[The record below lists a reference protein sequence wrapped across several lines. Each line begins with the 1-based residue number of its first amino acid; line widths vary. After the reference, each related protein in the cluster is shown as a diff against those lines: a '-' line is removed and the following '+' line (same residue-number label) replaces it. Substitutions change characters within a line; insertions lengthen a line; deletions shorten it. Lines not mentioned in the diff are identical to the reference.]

1 MHEILTKRDK
11 RFGAV
16 VTALLLLLS
25 LLILY
30 PLYFVVIA
38 SFSDPQLIATG
49 KVLLLPKGL
58 NVDGYEAIFQDES
71 VLTGYLNSL
80 YYAALGSAVTL
91 AATLCAAFP
100 LAKRDFRGRR
110 VIMLLFT
117 VTMFFNGGM
126 IPTYLVIQKMGLL
139 NSVWALVLPGAV
151 TAYNVL
157 ITRTFITTSIPE
169 EMSEAAAIDGC
180 GHALYFIRI
189 LTPLSAP
196 IIAVLVLFS
205 AVGHWNS
212 YMPPLLYISDKAKYP
227 LQLVLRAI
235 LVQNSASDAMMM
247 DNDSYV
253 EMAKLAEKVKYA
265 LIIVAS
271 VPVLA
276 LYPFLQRYLVKGM
289 MVGSVK
295 G

>member
-16 VTALLLLLS
+16 VTVLLLLLS

-100 LAKRDFRGRR
+100 LA
-110 VIMLLFT
+110 
-117 VTMFFNGGM
+117 
-126 IPTYLVIQKMGLL
+126 
-139 NSVWALVLPGAV
+139 
-151 TAYNVL
+151 
-157 ITRTFITTSIPE
+157 
-169 EMSEAAAIDGC
+169 
-180 GHALYFIRI
+180 
-189 LTPLSAP
+189 
-196 IIAVLVLFS
+196 
-205 AVGHWNS
+205 
-212 YMPPLLYISDKAKYP
+212 
-227 LQLVLRAI
+227 
-235 LVQNSASDAMMM
+235 
-247 DNDSYV
+247 
-253 EMAKLAEKVKYA
+253 
-265 LIIVAS
+265 
-271 VPVLA
+271 
-276 LYPFLQRYLVKGM
+276 
-289 MVGSVK
+289 
-295 G
+295 

>member
-16 VTALLLLLS
+16 VTVLLLLLS

-58 NVDGYEAIFQDES
+58 NVDGYEAIFQDKS

-110 VIMLLFT
+110 EI
-117 VTMFFNGGM
+117 G
-126 IPTYLVIQKMGLL
+126 
-139 NSVWALVLPGAV
+139 
-151 TAYNVL
+151 
-157 ITRTFITTSIPE
+157 
-169 EMSEAAAIDGC
+169 
-180 GHALYFIRI
+180 
-189 LTPLSAP
+189 
-196 IIAVLVLFS
+196 
-205 AVGHWNS
+205 
-212 YMPPLLYISDKAKYP
+212 
-227 LQLVLRAI
+227 RAH
-235 LVQNSASDAMMM
+235 V
-247 DNDSYV
+247 
-253 EMAKLAEKVKYA
+253 
-265 LIIVAS
+265 
-271 VPVLA
+271 
-276 LYPFLQRYLVKGM
+276 
-289 MVGSVK
+289 
-295 G
+295 